1 VVRDRDTGLMDIRD
15 RLLGPVATIVD
26 RERDE
31 LAVDFGDLIRK
42 LILSERFILQSNRL
56 REIPLLVQKFGYDG
70 VVELLRSGRMQ
81 ILLDALSVG
90 SIGHIAGDLR
100 PGKTPLPL
108 GSYSFGMLRLQLT
121 RDTVHKDLE
130 PIDAIPGL
138 RNKQAQKLRKL
149 VVEQLAELP
158 ETRGGRTID
167 AFHKDLEANAPILRT
182 SVALALR
189 QQYGRRIDPN
199 EFELR
204 VDRLDE
210 NDWRTETD
218 LGTKARLSEERVHKV
233 VERGL
238 LGAGGLN
245 VRIEYMQIFN
255 AVAGFQVDELP
266 LMEDKLGFLARQ
278 LDPDAQL
285 DRFERVIELAD
296 LPDADPDPN
305 VQDADMV
312 RLLEVL
318 SDQRTVTFRDWL
330 RQIDSLEDREVLA
343 EIHKLRDLVSS
354 AVRSPAGKTVR
365 FLGTTAA
372 GIVLP
377 PVGIA
382 LSGLDTFLTEKI
394 VPEPGPT
401 AFLGQLYSSVF
412 PTAT

>member
-1 VVRDRDTGLMDIRD
+1 MDLRD
-15 RLLGPVATIVD
+15 RLVGPVASIAD
-26 RERDE
+26 PERDE

-42 LILSERFILQSNRL
+42 LILSERFILQSHRL
-56 REIPLLVQKFGYDG
+56 REIPLLVRKFGYNG
-70 VVELLRSGRMQ
+70 VVELLRSGRMH

-90 SIGHIAGDLR
+90 SIGHITGDLR
-100 PGKTPLPL
+100 QGKTPLPL
-108 GSYSFGMLRLQLT
+108 GSYSFGVVRLQST
-121 RDTVHKDLE
+121 PQTVHKDLE
-130 PIDAIPGL
+130 PINAIPGL
-138 RNKQAQKLRKL
+138 ADKQSKKLRRL
-149 VVEQLAELP
+149 VAERLAVLP

-189 QQYGRRIDPN
+189 REYGRSVNPN
-199 EFELR
+199 DFELR
-204 VDRLDE
+204 IDRVDED
-210 NDWRTETD
+210 DWHTETD
-218 LGTKARLSEERVHKV
+218 LGTKTRLTDERVHKV

-238 LGAGGLN
+238 LGVGGLN
-245 VRIEYMQIFN
+245 VRLEYMQIFN
-255 AVAGFQVDELP
+255 AVAGFQIDELP

-285 DRFERVIELAD
+285 DRFERVIELAG

-305 VQDADMV
+305 VQDVDMI

-318 SDQRTVTFRDWL
+318 RDERTVTFRQWL
-330 RQIDSLEDREVLA
+330 RGIDSLEDSEVQA
-343 EIHKLRDLVSS
+343 EIHALRDRMSR

-412 PTAT
+412 PTAG